1 MADLNLL
8 EINVIDPQ
16 DQLVEKLNYNFSQI
30 INIGGGPQGP
40 PGRIGGTGP
49 IGPIGRIGKQGNPG
63 QRGAKWYVSSTAPSS
78 SDILP
83 GDYWL
88 QATSSSS
95 SNPIYQFNLN
105 ITNGL
110 YTWIATGLSL
120 NPSNIFQMSNVS
132 TSSSYNSLPS
142 INTKA
147 AIFNN
152 TSPNPDPKFSSFVSS
167 DTDYTTITNGDR
179 MINPNGAKVKIT
191 TGTYGIT
198 GASRPLLEF
207 SRGDLESTTDIT
219 EKSLH
224 PKFYFTN
231 GGLGGNPGY
240 DVTFAV
246 PQSTYTVSAGGYKY
260 NNSGLTGP
268 ASGDQVYPLYIGSTS
283 GLVSNLTVLEYSGD
297 FVVNPG
303 ATSYTL
309 TQHYNTT
316 GKAFSIAT
324 GGYVGTYVISPSSPF
339 PVDSKVSVYCQQ
351 SGPDDEFTPI
361 NLIANG
367 SYNQVTIATQK
378 PDGSGFFNT
387 LASGFITIKIKL

>member
-30 INIGGGPQGP
+30 ISIGGGPQGP
-40 PGRIGGTGP
+40 AGKIGGTGP

-63 QRGAKWYVSSTAPSS
+63 QRGSKWYVSSTAPSG

-95 SNPIYQFNLN
+95 SNPIYQFSLN
-105 ITNGL
+105 TTNGL
-110 YTWIATGLSL
+110 YTWISTGLSL
-120 NPSNIFQMSNVS
+120 NPSNIFQTSNTS
-132 TSSSYNSLPS
+132 TSASYNSLPS

-152 TSPNPDPKFSSFVSS
+152 TSPNPDPKYISFVTS
-167 DTDYTTITNGDR
+167 DTDYASITNGDR
-179 MINPNGAKVKIT
+179 MTNPNGAKVKIT

-207 SRGDLESTTDIT
+207 SRGDLESTTDLS

-231 GGLGGNPGY
+231 GGVVGNAGY

-246 PQSTYTVSAGGYKY
+246 PQSSYTVSAAGYKF

-268 ASGDQVYPLYIGSTS
+268 ASGDQSYPLYVGATS
-283 GLVSNLTVLEYSGD
+283 GLISNVTVVEYSGEFLVD
-297 FVVNPG
+297 PG

-309 TQHYNTT
+309 TEHYNTT
-316 GKAFSIAT
+316 GKNFSIAK
-324 GGYVGTYVISPSSPF
+324 GGYAGTYVISPSSSF
-339 PVDSKVSVYCQQ
+339 PASSKVSVYCQQ
-351 SGPDDEFTPI
+351 SGPDDEFTAI

-367 SYNQVTIATQK
+367 SYSQVTLLTQNG
-378 PDGSGFFNT
+378 DGSGLFDT
-387 LASGFITIKIKL
+387 IASGFITIKVKL